1 MPFLIPFAAPLIMGG
16 ASVAGGY
23 LASRKSKE
31 EKEALSAQTRLAQLE
46 ELASSRGFERSKEI
60 TPFTNRFLSGGAQ
73 GLESSMGYWNKL
85 LSGRESASSLLSP
98 EINQIV
104 NNYGAAR
111 TASRTL
117 NPRGGGSSALT
128 REIDEA
134 VVPGQIGGLLA
145 TARPQAAQQIATLGS
160 NMSSQ
165 GSSLASVET
174 GLLRGVAP
182 GSSSSLLDYGLRN
195 RGQQFDIGSSVGGS
209 LFEIF
214 KMFNKGGTPQI
225 PSLGTNPA
233 GSTGYN
239 FLSPGPTGSTAY
251 APPTYRREGNTWG
264 LQ

>member
-1 MPFLIPFAAPLIMGG
+1 MPFLAPVVLASIIGGG
-16 ASVAGGY
+16 ATVGAGY

-31 EKEALSAQTRLAQLE
+31 EKQALQSQTRLAQLE

-73 GLESSMGYWNKL
+73 GLEDSMGYWNKL
-85 LSGRESASSLLSP
+85 LSGRESASSFLSP

-104 NNYGAAR
+104 SNYGAAR
-111 TASRTL
+111 TASRNL

-134 VVPGQIGGLLA
+134 VIPGQIGGLLA
-145 TARPQAAQQIATLGS
+145 TARPTAARELGTLGA
-160 NMSSQ
+160 NASSL

-174 GLLRGVAP
+174 GLLRGVSP
-182 GSSSSLLDYGLRN
+182 GAAGNLLNYGLNN
-195 RGQQFDIGSSVGGS
+195 RAQQFDLGSSVGTS

-214 KMFNKGGTPQI
+214 KMFQKGGTPQL
-225 PSLGTNPA
+225 PSFGTNPR
-233 GSTGYN
+233 GSTPGATNNLLSYGP
-239 FLSPGPTGSTAY
+239 LRPGETSPGV
-251 APPTYRREGNTWG
+251 YR